1 MEFKNTVASS
11 MSNIRT
17 LSYKKIHLILIL
29 IKKFMLYAEY
39 NSGISL
45 KTNILSYL
53 EYNYENNFYNR
64 MNIPYEKIY
73 IIPKLYL
80 EKC

>member
-1 MEFKNTVASS
+1 
-11 MSNIRT
+11 
-17 LSYKKIHLILIL
+17 
-29 IKKFMLYAEY
+29 MLYAEY

-53 EYNYENNFYNR
+53 EYNFTYENNFYNR
-64 MNIPYEKIY
+64 MNISYEKIY